1 MVRVALACIA
11 TFLSGSTASE
21 QFSEHTGLLQQKNR
35 GQVGDQILQG
45 VRAHAANDPLID
57 DQLEFGTC
65 DFAGLLCPHEKFNEM
80 QAYAEA
86 EKQRI
91 TKSITDKEDTINQ
104 ALLAI
109 SEANVEEEDYSTRA
123 ATVTQTTATVQSDL
137 ENLRHEMADAES
149 EFNQKKTDLDA
160 AILEL
165 SKRIDNGIVQ
175 VQQVIASLSQD
186 AGDASPALVQLKR
199 REGYF
204 ERKARE
210 LFETLARAACSVVDE
225 YFDHKCHSKMVAS
238 QEEHQRAIDKLRIDF
253 ANAEELLQTAQTN
266 LDAAVDARSNAK
278 EGFDT
283 LKEALDNAQTLL
295 STMQTSFNTKTDER
309 AANLDS
315 LRIQLRDFETDAA
328 EFAQNLAGVLGVSIE
343 EEAEQQ

>member
-21 QFSEHTGLLQQKNR
+21 QFSEHTGLLQKNR

-45 VRAHAANDPLID
+45 VRAHTANDPLID

-65 DFAGLLCPHEKFNEM
+65 NFAGLLCPHEKFNEM

-91 TKSITDKEDTINQ
+91 TKSITDKEETINKAL
-104 ALLAI
+104 ALL
-109 SEANVEEEDYSTRA
+109 SQANVEAEDYSTRA
-123 ATVTQTTATVQSDL
+123 ETVTQTTATVESDL
-137 ENLRHEMADAES
+137 EILRQEMAEAET

-160 AILEL
+160 SILEL

-186 AGDASPALVQLKR
+186 AGDASPALAQLKR

-210 LFETLARAACSVVDE
+210 LFEKLARAACSVADE

-238 QEEHQRAIDKLRIDF
+238 QEEHQRAIDKLRNDF
-253 ANAEELLQTAQTN
+253 ANVEESLRTALTN
-266 LDAAVDARSNAK
+266 RDAAVDARSNAK
-278 EGFDT
+278 EDFDT
-283 LKEALDNAQTLL
+283 LKAALDKAQDLL
-295 STMQTSFNTKTDER
+295 STMQTTFNTKTDER

-315 LRIQLRDFETDAA
+315 LKILLKDFEADAA
-328 EFAQNLAGVLGVSIE
+328 EFAQSLAGVLGVSIE